1 MASSYNGPQKV
12 QTFEHFAQERLDKD
26 VESSTSVSSHA
37 KELPLRTSLVRDSMK
52 KKIFAYMDKG
62 DRSADIELKSGLSHP
77 RVKHYRRMWKDE
89 RHDPCLR
96 SKKRLRR
103 KARSR
108 VPSYEPFQLP
118 LRLRSACDEKPELFQ
133 IGRSVG
139 DKKAS
144 KSTVP
149 PGD

>member
-1 MASSYNGPQKV
+1 MASSYNGPHKV

-62 DRSADIELKSGLSHP
+62 DRSADIELESGLSHP
-77 RVKHYRRMWKDE
+77 RVKHYR
-89 RHDPCLR
+89 P
-96 SKKRLRR
+96 
-103 KARSR
+103 
-108 VPSYEPFQLP
+108 
-118 LRLRSACDEKPELFQ
+118 CDEKPELFQ
-133 IGRSVG
+133 VGKSVG

-144 KSTVP
+144 KSTAP